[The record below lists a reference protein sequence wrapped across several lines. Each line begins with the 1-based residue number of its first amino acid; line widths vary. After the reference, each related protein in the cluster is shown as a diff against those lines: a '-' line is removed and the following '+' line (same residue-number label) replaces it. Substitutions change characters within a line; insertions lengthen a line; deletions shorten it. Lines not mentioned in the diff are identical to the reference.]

1 MVTKKGLTTSR
12 QRIRHHGGMR
22 SSTGRRAAV
31 LAAAAI
37 VGLTAAC
44 GAGAPLTNAVGGPA
58 PSAAVPQQLQQS
70 TLVVPDALKGEFD
83 PHQVLIP
90 AGWTMSVWAAVPDA
104 RLAAWTP
111 DGALLVS
118 RPGEGQVVRLTPD
131 GATATSTVLLDG
143 LTQPHGLAIDGT
155 TLYVAESDRI
165 QAYTY
170 AAGAATAPRVV
181 AGGLPDSKSSA
192 LGGQYAHALKS
203 VAVGPDHA
211 LYFSIG
217 SSDNISADDRDAT
230 PERASIMRVPPGG
243 GPPEVFA
250 RGVRN
255 GTGLAV
261 APDGAVWT
269 AVNNR
274 DNVAYPFDA
283 PFGDARES
291 SQGEVIVD
299 YVNDHPAEELA
310 KLTPGRDL
318 GWPYCNPDPDVR
330 PGMAGTALEY
340 TNPPFVND
348 IETNAGG
355 TKLNCAALP
364 RIEQGLGAHSAPL
377 GMSFTAGLP
386 APYDQGALVGVH
398 GSWNRT
404 PPRAPEVSYFPMTGG
419 TLGPQRTLV
428 GGFQDASGD
437 RWGRPVAAV
446 VGPDGAVYITDDDA
460 DAVYRLAPPG
470 R

>member
-1 MVTKKGLTTSR
+1 MGERAAILGRRV
-12 QRIRHHGGMR
+12 RHDGDMR
-22 SSTGRRAAV
+22 STIGRPAAV
-31 LAAAAI
+31 FAATVI

-44 GAGAPLTNAVGGPA
+44 GAVAPLPGSSDGPA
-58 PSAAVPQQLQQS
+58 PSAAVPQQLQQA

-118 RPGEGQVVRLTPD
+118 RPGEGQVVRLTP
-131 GATATSTVLLDG
+131 GAGGTAGSSVLLDG
-143 LTQPHGLAIDGT
+143 LTQPHGLAFDGT
-155 TLYVAESDRI
+155 TLYVAESNRI

-181 AGGLPDSKSSA
+181 ADGLPDSKSDE

-217 SSDNISADDRDAT
+217 SSDNISAEDRDAT
-230 PERASIMRVPPGG
+230 PQRASIMRIPPGG
-243 GPPEVFA
+243 GPPEVYA

-274 DNVAYPFDA
+274 DNIAYPFDA

-330 PGMAGTALEY
+330 PGMAGTTFEY

-348 IETNAGG
+348 IETNPGG
-355 TKLNCAALP
+355 VKLNCASLP

-404 PPRAPEVSYFPMTGG
+404 PPRAPEVSYFPLTGG

>member
-1 MVTKKGLTTSR
+1 M
-12 QRIRHHGGMR
+12 RI
-22 SSTGRRAAV
+22 
-31 LAAAAI
+31 
-37 VGLTAAC
+37 
-44 GAGAPLTNAVGGPA
+44 
-58 PSAAVPQQLQQS
+58 
-70 TLVVPDALKGEFD
+70 
-83 PHQVLIP
+83 
-90 AGWTMSVWAAVPDA
+90 
-104 RLAAWTP
+104 
-111 DGALLVS
+111 
-118 RPGEGQVVRLTPD
+118 
-131 GATATSTVLLDG
+131 
-143 LTQPHGLAIDGT
+143 
-155 TLYVAESDRI
+155 
-165 QAYTY
+165 
-170 AAGAATAPRVV
+170 
-181 AGGLPDSKSSA
+181 
-192 LGGQYAHALKS
+192 
-203 VAVGPDHA
+203 
-211 LYFSIG
+211 
-217 SSDNISADDRDAT
+217 
-230 PERASIMRVPPGG
+230 PPGG

-261 APDGAVWT
+261 APDGAIWT

-274 DNVAYPFDA
+274 DNIEYPFDA

-330 PGMAGTALEY
+330 PGLAGTAFEY

-348 IETNAGG
+348 IETNPGGVKLDCAG
-355 TKLNCAALP
+355 LP
-364 RIEQGLGAHSAPL
+364 RIEQSLGAHSAPL

-398 GSWNRT
+398 GSWNRK
-404 PPRAPEVSYFPMTGG
+404 PPRAPEVSYFPLANG

-428 GGFQDASGD
+428 GGFQDESGD

-446 VGPDGAVYITDDDA
+446 VGPDGAVYITDDEA

>member
-1 MVTKKGLTTSR
+1 
-12 QRIRHHGGMR
+12 MR
-22 SSTGRRAAV
+22 SPTGRRIAAF
-31 LAAAAI
+31 AAAAI

-44 GAGAPLTNAVGGPA
+44 GAGYPHSTASGGPA
-58 PSAAVPQQLQQS
+58 PVAAVAQELEQA
-70 TLVVPDALKGEFD
+70 TLIVPDALKGEFN
-83 PHQVLIP
+83 PRQVLIP

-118 RPGEGQVVRLTPD
+118 QPGDGRVVRLTPN
-131 GATATSTVLLDG
+131 GNTATPAVLLDG
-143 LTQPHGLAIDGT
+143 LTQPHGIAFDGT
-155 TLYVAESDRI
+155 TLYVAESDKIRS
-165 QAYTY
+165 YTY
-170 AAGAATAPRVV
+170 AEGAATDPRVV
-181 AGGLPDSKSSA
+181 ADGLPDAKSA
-192 LGGQYAHALKS
+192 ELGGQYAHALKS

-217 SSDNISADDRDAT
+217 SSGNISADDRDAT
-230 PERASIMRVPPGG
+230 PQRATIMRIPPGG

-255 GTGLAV
+255 GTGLAI
-261 APDGAVWT
+261 APDGSVWT

-274 DNVAYPFDA
+274 DNIAYPFDA
-283 PFGDARES
+283 AYSNAKGS
-291 SQGEVIVD
+291 SRGKVIED

-318 GWPYCNPDPDVR
+318 GWPFCNPDPDVR
-330 PGMAGTALEY
+330 PGVAGTAFEY
-340 TNPPFVND
+340 TTPPFVND
-348 IETNAGG
+348 IQTNPDG
-355 TKLNCAALP
+355 TQLDCASLP
-364 RIEQGLGAHSAPL
+364 RIEQGISAHSAPL
-377 GMSFTAGLP
+377 GLSFTAGLP
-386 APYDQGALVGVH
+386 APYDQGALIGIH

-404 PPRAPEVSYFPMTGG
+404 PPRAPEVSYFPWVNG

-428 GGFQDASGD
+428 GGFQDTSGD